1 MSSNRLKYDT
11 CAYKKRL
18 DQSVGPL
25 SYVLNPMKYENC
37 NKCRM
42 ELGIVGGNNVS
53 QIKGNLVDLENDLRG
68 QTRPASL
75 CPDKHYQ
82 PNCPDSIGDDCQPSQ
97 INIAS
102 GTCGKSRTI
111 DTRLVHLPP
120 CQMIR
125 YKPVPLPPPMNI
137 ETCPAPE
144 LGNNYNMCQPTPY
157 NL

>member
-1 MSSNRLKYDT
+1 MTWTRLNENMDT
-11 CAYKKRL
+11 LQYT
-18 DQSVGPL
+18 
-25 SYVLNPMKYENC
+25 LNPIKNENC

-53 QIKGNLVDLENDLRG
+53 QIQGNLVDLENDLRG
-68 QTRPASL
+68 QTRAASL

-82 PNCPDSIGDDCQPSQ
+82 PNCCDEIGDSCQPKS
-97 INIAS
+97 ITVPGNA
-102 GTCGKSRTI
+102 CGQNRTV
-111 DTRLVHLPP
+111 DTKLVHLPP

-137 ETCPAPE
+137 ESCPAPE
-144 LGNNYNMCQPTPY
+144 VQTSSNMCQPMPY

>member
-1 MSSNRLKYDT
+1 MSSNRLKFDT
-11 CAYKKRL
+11 CAYKKSL

-53 QIKGNLVDLENDLRG
+53 QIQGNLVDLENDLRG
-68 QTRPASL
+68 QTRAASL

-82 PNCPDSIGDDCQPSQ
+82 PNCCDEIGDSCQPNS
-97 INIAS
+97 ITIPGNA
-102 GTCGKSRTI
+102 CGQNRTI
-111 DTRLVHLPP
+111 DTKLLHLPP

-137 ETCPAPE
+137 ETCPPPE
-144 LGNNYNMCQPTPY
+144 VTASSNMCQPMPY